1 MLPLLAFWL
10 NVCGRV
16 TGNRRLCL
24 ESDVSLFVT
33 TEPCLV
39 VSSLHSKSDKTA
51 PKSSHFG
58 HGFYFHE
65 VFDKLAFI
73 ALESPAPHRG
83 LPLAEASALRS
94 YTPAAS
100 PWWDGGVMRFPSAAF
115 LFPTTITI
123 DIRSSQIV
131 PSGDSDLMSVS
142 EQVVTT
148 IAATEDHHY
157 TPASSAGARIP
168 DVLTFRRKSSSR
180 HNNKSASHYRDGL
193 TRSIMGR
200 KWLSSS
206 HRNWHEV
213 IKSLSQNVNGLL
225 HQPALRT
232 DAPHPIMDTLC
243 G

>member
-10 NVCGRV
+10 NVCCRV
-16 TGNRRLCL
+16 TGNRRLCS
-24 ESDVSLFVT
+24 ESNVSLFVT

-123 DIRSSQIV
+123 DTRSSQIV
-131 PSGDSDLMSVS
+131 PSGDSDVC
-142 EQVVTT
+142 VG
-148 IAATEDHHY
+148 AGGGHHCCHRWPSLY
-157 TPASSAGARIP
+157 TR
-168 DVLTFRRKSSSR
+168 FSSR
-180 HNNKSASHYRDGL
+180 RL
-193 TRSIMGR
+193 ETWRSNVQTEV
-200 KWLSSS
+200 LQSS
-206 HRNWHEV
+206 
-213 IKSLSQNVNGLL
+213 
-225 HQPALRT
+225 
-232 DAPHPIMDTLC
+232 
-243 G
+243 